1 MLDKS
6 QLNYLPKSP
15 HGAAGANTSAPE
27 IEKFDRLAE
36 EWWNPK
42 GKYKRVMD
50 FNQCRWGVI
59 ETQLNAH
66 FGDKIGT
73 SQLTAVDIGSGGGL
87 LCEPL
92 AKLGFQVTGVDASEM
107 SVNVAKRHA
116 EQSGLDIEYRHC
128 LSTDLLQEGK
138 TYDMVMNTEVIEH
151 VPDQQQLL
159 DECCQLLKPGGL
171 LVLATLNRTIK
182 SFVFGILGA
191 EYVLRLLPIGTHEW
205 KAFVKPS
212 EMSLML
218 KHNNC
223 QPTFT
228 TGVSFNPLTG
238 KWSDT
243 KDVSVNYVMFG
254 KRD

>member
-6 QLNYLPKSP
+6 QLNYLPKTP
-15 HGAAGANTSAPE
+15 RGADTNTSAAE
-27 IEKFDRLAE
+27 IEKFDRLAK

-59 ETQLNAH
+59 ETQLKGH
-66 FGDKIGT
+66 FGNKIGT
-73 SQLTAVDIGSGGGL
+73 AQLTAVDIGSGGGL

-92 AKLGFQVTGVDASEM
+92 SQIGFQVTGVDASEM
-107 SVNVAKRHA
+107 SINVAKRHA
-116 EQSGLDIEYRHC
+116 LQTGLDIHYRHC
-128 LSTDLLQEGK
+128 LSTELLEEGQ
-138 TYDMVMNTEVIEH
+138 TFDVVMNTEVIEH
-151 VPDQQQLL
+151 VPDQQQLIN
-159 DECCQLLKPGGL
+159 ECCQLLKPGGL

-182 SFVFGILGA
+182 SFVFGIVGA
-191 EYVLRLLPIGTHEW
+191 EYVLRLLPIGTHDW

-212 EMSLML
+212 EIGQML
-218 KHNNC
+218 KQNHC
-223 QPTFT
+223 QSTFI

-238 KWSDT
+238 NWSQSKAT
-243 KDVSVNYVMFG
+243 SVNYLMFG